1 MLMRTMFRI
10 ALLIS
15 LVGVAQPITAWS
27 RLAPFDGIGG
37 NGGAPFRI
45 DCGEFGIL
53 VGLIGQ
59 AGVVTDQVG
68 GLCVKIDPIA
78 GIWVGG
84 VYETARHGGNGGSP
98 FRKICPVG
106 QALAGVEGVPNYFS
120 GATVVS
126 ALNIRCI
133 ELGIQNAWN
142 GPVILGTRFVSNN
155 GDPDPYKI
163 QALQDYC
170 EPPRSGTGHVERVW
184 ERIGLA
190 LEGRSGQFLD
200 HLHIACGSFAQD
212 KLGYRV
218 AFRRSAPG
226 AVPEGTP
233 LQISWRASGVK
244 PELTP
249 NLNYL
254 WELYDLTHTS
264 SSSVRLPNGDN
275 FGGFPQPAR
284 IADPCPYA
292 VKPCATSWFGVPG
305 TTSVTFDAL
314 PPAVYELRLTV
325 RPTVS
330 PSISQVSIESQVASR
345 FEITPNRL
353 AALSLT
359 PSKIRPGG
367 GTTVTIAFEGPV
379 SRRGITVYL
388 SSSNPQALPTPP
400 SVVIPGGQ
408 PSAGLN
414 LRANPAVFGAQ
425 VQITASLRRP
435 IGMVALKQ
443 SSAQI
448 SGLAAQVAPEAGNA
462 SSAVAEG
469 TPQAASPRVVT
480 RGIGGGVAA
489 PAVSQSSRVAA
500 EVMKAPG
507 DTKQASLTIQP
518 DLATKSLTVPKR
530 NLQLGR

>member
-1 MLMRTMFRI
+1 MAMRVMFRI

-15 LVGVAQPITAWS
+15 LVGIAQPSTAWS

-133 ELGIQNAWN
+133 ELGIQNSWN
-142 GPVILGTRFVSNN
+142 GPVIVGTRFVSNN

-170 EPPRSGTGHVERVW
+170 ETPRKGTGHVERVW

-200 HLHIACGSFAQD
+200 HLHIACGSLAQD

-233 LQISWRASGVK
+233 LQIGWRASGVK

-254 WELYDLTHTS
+254 WELYDLTHTGS
-264 SSSVRLPNGDN
+264 ASVRLPNGDN
-275 FGGFPQPAR
+275 FGGFPQPTR

-292 VKPCATSWFGVPG
+292 VKPCATSWFGVAG

-330 PSISQVSIESQVASR
+330 PSISQVSIESHAVNR

-359 PSKIRPGG
+359 PSTIRPGG
-367 GTTVTIAFEGPV
+367 GTTATLTFEGAV

-400 SVVIPGGQ
+400 SVVLPGGR
-408 PSAGLN
+408 PSAGFT
-414 LRANPAVFGAQ
+414 LRANAMVYSAQ
-425 VQITASLRRP
+425 VQITASLLRP
-435 IGMVALKQ
+435 PGKVALKQ
-443 SSAQI
+443 SSAQV
-448 SGLAAQVAPEAGNA
+448 SGLAGQAKPQSGNA

-469 TPQAASPRVVT
+469 APEAASPRVVT
-480 RGIGGGVAA
+480 RGIGSSIAA
-489 PAVSQSSRVAA
+489 SALKSNRLAT
-500 EVMKAPG
+500 EVLNGPSN
-507 DTKQASLTIQP
+507 TKQAVLTIQP

-530 NLQLGR
+530 NLQLGH